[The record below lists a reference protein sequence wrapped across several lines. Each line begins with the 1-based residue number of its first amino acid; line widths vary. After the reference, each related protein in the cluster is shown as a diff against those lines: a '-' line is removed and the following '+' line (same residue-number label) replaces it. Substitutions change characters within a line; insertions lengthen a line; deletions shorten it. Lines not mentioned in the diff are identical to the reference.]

1 LRIGVPLAVW
11 RYRFEGF
18 RFATRARLGVGRCR
32 CDGDRQRGITN
43 LFPLPLKY
51 GMNRMDGMESVTRS
65 MYRGS
70 VGLNNSLLWGSRK

>member
-1 LRIGVPLAVW
+1 MRFGRRVEDRGATGDTGLRG
-11 RYRFEGF
+11 
-18 RFATRARLGVGRCR
+18 RFATRVRLGVGRCR

-43 LFPLPLKY
+43 LFPLPLTY

-70 VGLNNSLLWGSRK
+70 VGLTFTLG